1 VNTDFDIS
9 RILSSFSRQKGLII
23 AVFVVVSV
31 LATYLSAILPE
42 VYRSSTL
49 ILVSPQK
56 VPASFVFSTV
66 TTDLTERMQSIMQ
79 EILSRTRL
87 ERIVEEFDLYAGGK
101 NVSTMEDRVETLR
114 RRIGIDF
121 RRNNIFQLSFE
132 SENPEKAK
140 QVTSRLASLF
150 IEQNLQVREQQAIG
164 TKSFI
169 NAEAERLRKELEQQE
184 EEVNR
189 FKALNRFELPDVM
202 DANLRTVEQLRAEL
216 QAGLARLASLQE
228 RRGALE
234 KQLVESEIAG
244 PELSGV
250 KGGVGATSDIVLQ
263 TRRRELAELLRH
275 YSAKHP
281 DVIRLKAEIAAAEE
295 DIKSTRA
302 DPDTGREL
310 SRASVASPLSQV
322 LQKQIAGLDS
332 EIKSIQAQAE
342 GLRRQVALYQTRVDN
357 TPVRGIELS
366 KISRTYEI
374 TLKKYQDLLGK
385 GLESE
390 LSENMEKKQKGE
402 QFQILDPANFPLK
415 PIRPNRQMIILMGLL
430 IGLGGGF
437 GLAFLWDNLNT
448 SFRRGD
454 DLASYVTLPLLATIP
469 ALITRSTVLEQR
481 RAQSV
486 LVLASLGALLVGLV
500 CVRIFG
506 PTYF

>member
-1 VNTDFDIS
+1 VNTDIDLS
-9 RILSSFSRQKGLII
+9 RIFSSFTRHKGLII
-23 AVFVVVSV
+23 AVFVVVST
-31 LATYLSAILPE
+31 LAAYLSAILPE
-42 VYRSSTL
+42 VFRSSTL
-49 ILVSPQK
+49 ILVTPQK
-56 VPASFVFSTV
+56 VPTSFVFSTV

-87 ERIVEEFDLYAGGK
+87 EKIVDEFDLYGGGK
-101 NVSTMEDRVETLR
+101 NPSTMEDRVDRLR
-114 RRIGIDF
+114 RKIGIEF
-121 RRNNIFQLSFE
+121 RRNNVFQLSFE
-132 SENPEKAK
+132 SESPDKAK
-140 QVTSRLASLF
+140 QVASRVASLF

-184 EEVNR
+184 SEVNR

-202 DANLRTVEQLRAEL
+202 DANLRTLEQLRNEL
-216 QAGLARLASLQE
+216 QAGLSRLASLQE
-228 RRGALE
+228 RRGSLE
-234 KQLVESEIAG
+234 KQLVETEIAG
-244 PELSGV
+244 PELSGA
-250 KGGVGATSDIVLQ
+250 KGGSGSTTDVVLLN
-263 TRRRELAELLRH
+263 RRKELAELLRH

-295 DIKSTRA
+295 DSKSAKTDSA
-302 DPDTGREL
+302 IGR
-310 SRASVASPLSQV
+310 SFVGGATVSPLSQV
-322 LQKQIAGLDS
+322 LQRQIAGLDS
-332 EIKSIQAQAE
+332 EIKSLRAQVE
-342 GLRRQVALYQTRVDN
+342 GVRQQVSLYQTRIDN

-415 PIRPNRQMIILMGLL
+415 PIRPNRQMIVMMGSLF
-430 IGLGGGF
+430 GLGAGF
-437 GLAFLWDNLNT
+437 GLAFLWDNFNR

-454 DLASYVTLPLLATIP
+454 DLAAYVNLPLLATIP

-486 LVLASLGALLVGLV
+486 LVLASVGALLVGLV

-506 PTYF
+506 PMYF